1 MKRMQAPFLER
12 HQKTKDFLGIGI
24 FIVLV
29 ILGTIFINAFIFRS
43 FNVEGQS
50 MERTMYTGDRLI
62 VNRLPVTWAHING
75 KPYVPD
81 RGQVIVFK
89 NPAFDNIRNR
99 EEYIVK
105 RVIAFPGE
113 HVTLKAGKYTVC
125 NNNNTNCFNPDDTN
139 RGEPGY
145 PTSGEIDTVV
155 AEGTLFV
162 SGDHREGNFSYDSRN
177 GLGTIP
183 FYDVIGPVTM
193 RIFPLTS
200 MRTF

>member
-1 MKRMQAPFLER
+1 MRAPFLQR
-12 HQKTKDFLGIGI
+12 HQNLKDVLNLGV
-24 FIVLV
+24 FVVLV

-62 VNRLPVTWAHING
+62 VNRLPVTWAQLQG
-75 KPYVPD
+75 KPYIPP

-89 NPAFDNIRNR
+89 NPAFDNVRNR

-113 HVTLKAGKYTVC
+113 HVVLKNGSYTVC
-125 NNNNTNCFNPDDTN
+125 GANNTGCFNPDDKN
-139 RGEPGY
+139 HGEPGT
-145 PTSGEIDTVV
+145 PTSGEVDTVV
-155 AEGTLFV
+155 PDGTLFV
-162 SGDHREGNFSYDSRN
+162 SGDHRQGSFSYDSRN

-183 FYDVIGPVTM
+183 FYDVVGPVSL
-193 RIFPLTS
+193 RIFPLSS